1 MSCDITYLQVT
12 YLNISK
18 SFFFLL
24 QVHYVRIG
32 LLLNSNYK
40 NIAIKTIA
48 QLDRKSTRLNSSHS
62 H

>member
-18 SFFFLL
+18 RFFLL

-32 LLLNSNYK
+32 LLLNSYSK
-40 NIAIKTIA
+40 QI
-48 QLDRKSTRLNSSHS
+48 DSSIFT
-62 H
+62 